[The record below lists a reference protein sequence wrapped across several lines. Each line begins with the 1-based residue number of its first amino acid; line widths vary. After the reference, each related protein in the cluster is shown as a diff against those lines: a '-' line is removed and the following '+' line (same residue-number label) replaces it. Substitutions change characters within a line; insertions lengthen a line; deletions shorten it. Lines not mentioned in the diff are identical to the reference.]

1 MEDPHNLQRQIRLEG
16 VIKNLKPSPPPRRL
30 PGIAP
35 WAAEQ
40 NPECELLP
48 TYVSRR

>member
-1 MEDPHNLQRQIRLEG
+1 MEDPQFTAADKARGCNKKSEAL
-16 VIKNLKPSPPPRRL
+16 PSPRRL